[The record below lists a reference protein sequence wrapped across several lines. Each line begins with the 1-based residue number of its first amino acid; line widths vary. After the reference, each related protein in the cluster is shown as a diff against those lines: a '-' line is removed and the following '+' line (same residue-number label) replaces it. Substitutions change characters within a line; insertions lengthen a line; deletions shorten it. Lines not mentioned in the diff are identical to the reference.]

1 MAIINKI
8 AEYNR
13 IAASFLRHP
22 PDPKLSALAIAWYR
36 RSLEVEPNCI
46 KTHLAL
52 AQAYHQI
59 GQLPEAWDCCKKAAT
74 IHPESLLPDFYRC
87 MLQVPIVYRQPEE
100 VWHSRQE
107 YRQQLMALGEKI
119 DQAIP
124 ESVAALAEAVG
135 RITPFYLA
143 YQGEDDLD
151 LMGLYGQLITRI
163 MAARYPQWAGCSE
176 NQPIVHGLS
185 QSSDPPKPPLKRGAS
200 GSPPFRKGGFGG
212 DRSQL
217 ILTTPQWAQSL
228 PSVAPKPNEAIR
240 VGIVSGHFYRH
251 SIWKDVIKG
260 WIAQL
265 DRQKFHLIGYALN
278 KTEDEETEFARNC
291 LAKFVTGSHT
301 TEEWGQLIQADESH
315 ILLYPEVSMNT
326 KAIQLSALRLAP
338 VQVTTW
344 ATYVTSGLPTIDYCL
359 SAALLEPEQAE
370 EQYTEKLVRLPNLS
384 MYYTPLEET
393 LSSEQRQDFGLRS
406 SAVAYFCPQSL
417 FKYLPQY
424 DWFYPRIAQ
433 AVGDC
438 QFIFLKHKTSEALT
452 KIFSKRLQ
460 NAFAVEGL
468 DMQQYVVMQPALSHA
483 SYHRLN
489 DLADIFLDSIGVAGA
504 TTTLEGIAYNLPI
517 VTLPGEFLR
526 GRVSSGILRKMQV
539 TETIATS
546 PEDYVEIAIRLGK
559 DAPFRERVRARMA
572 ENKHKIYGDRAC
584 IEGLEN
590 FLENVGS
597 FHVSKRS

>member
-1 MAIINKI
+1 LLNPNPPAQA

-59 GQLPEAWDCCKKAAT
+59 GQLPEAWDCCSKAAA
-74 IHPESLLPDFYRC
+74 IDPESLLPDFYRC
-87 MLQVPIVYRQPEE
+87 MLQLPIVYRQQEQ
-100 VWHSRQE
+100 VSQSRQQ
-107 YRQQLMALGEKI
+107 YQQQLIALGEKI
-119 DQAIP
+119 DRAIP
-124 ESVAALAEAVG
+124 ETVAALAEAVG

-143 YQGEDDLD
+143 YQGYDDLE
-151 LMGLYGQLITRI
+151 LMRLYGQIVTRI
-163 MAARYPQWAGCSE
+163 MAARYPQWARDL
-176 NQPIVHGLS
+176 PIV
-185 QSSDPPKPPLKRGAS
+185 P
-200 GSPPFRKGGFGG
+200 
-212 DRSQL
+212 
-217 ILTTPQWAQSL
+217 
-228 PSVAPKPNEAIR
+228 PKPNEAIR
-240 VGIVSGHFYRH
+240 VGIVSGSFYRH
-251 SIWKDVIKG
+251 SIWKDITKG

-278 KTEDEETEFARNC
+278 KTEDEETEFARSC

-301 TEEWGQLIQADESH
+301 IEEWGQLIQADESH
-315 ILLYPEVSMNT
+315 MLLYPEVSMTT
-326 KAIQLSALRLAP
+326 KGIQLSALRLAP

-344 ATYVTSGLPTIDYCL
+344 ATYVTSGLPTIDYYL
-359 SAALLEPEQAE
+359 SGALLEPGQAE
-370 EQYTEKLVRLPNLS
+370 EQYTENLVRLPNLS

-452 KIFSKRLQ
+452 KIFTKRLQ

-526 GRVSSGILRKMQV
+526 GRVSSGILQKMEV

-559 DAPFRERVRARMA
+559 DAPFRERVRVRMA
-572 ENKHKIYGDRAC
+572 ENKHKIYADRSC
-584 IEGLEN
+584 IKGLED
-590 FLENVGS
+590 FLEHAIRGDIKS
-597 FHVSKRS
+597 D